1 MQIRILHANTI
12 FSYFSDM
19 RLNFYSHNKKIFY
32 PVRTHV
38 NLPSTNHYNSL
49 PVGTISLYFDLADT
63 SLQLLQLCHL
73 YFSVICFNI
82 P

>member
-1 MQIRILHANTI
+1 MAGAIIFFVNGIDMLIRILYANII
-12 FSYFSDM
+12 FSYFSNI
-19 RLNFYSHNKKIFY
+19 RLNFYSHNKKKFY

-63 SLQLLQLCHL
+63 SL
-73 YFSVICFNI
+73 
-82 P
+82 

>member
-1 MQIRILHANTI
+1 MAGAIIFFVNGIDMLIRILYANII

-19 RLNFYSHNKKIFY
+19 RLNFYSHNRNIFY

-49 PVGTISLYFDLADT
+49 PVGTISLYFNLADT
-63 SLQLLQLCHL
+63 SL
-73 YFSVICFNI
+73 
-82 P
+82 